1 VVHEKE
7 APVSLK
13 ECRECGHQVPDGE
26 TVCPSC
32 GAAFSL
38 RSRIVKVG
46 FLALALVATAIVY
59 VGMFQPGSVRRKSGP
74 PVAPVDALQSQ
85 ADQLLAG
92 GSVTKFE
99 RHAIWVEPGLWRLRS
114 DDERRAIASVFG
126 IQAGMNDGS
135 RKSWCVVRDNQTGKV
150 LAEWSEASGL
160 KAVAPDDARNR

>member
-1 VVHEKE
+1 MSER
-7 APVSLK
+7 
-13 ECRECGHQVPDGE
+13 ECRACGHPVPDDE

-38 RSRIVKVG
+38 RSRVLKVG
-46 FLALALVATAIVY
+46 FLVVALVATAIVY
-59 VGMFQPGSVRRKSGP
+59 VGMFQPGSIRRRNGP

-85 ADQLLAG
+85 VDQLLAG

-99 RHAIWVEPGLWRLRS
+99 RHAIWVEPGLWRLRT

-126 IQAGMNDGS
+126 IQAGLNDGS
-135 RKSWCVVRDNQTGKV
+135 RESWCVVRNNQTGKI

-160 KAVAPDDARNR
+160 KAVAPEDPRNK